1 MPLDLCIGSL
11 GWYIYQARE
20 IEKHEGEEMKKAVKT
35 KGNTVSQNPP
45 SEAQVRVALEVLQ
58 GGGFAREI
66 DEKATEPIAALRLR
80 ACAVINKF
88 LEF

>member
-1 MPLDLCIGSL
+1 
-11 GWYIYQARE
+11 
-20 IEKHEGEEMKKAVKT
+20 MKKAVKT
-35 KGNTVSQNPP
+35 KGNEVSQKSP

-66 DEKATEPIAALRLR
+66 DEKETEPVAALKLR